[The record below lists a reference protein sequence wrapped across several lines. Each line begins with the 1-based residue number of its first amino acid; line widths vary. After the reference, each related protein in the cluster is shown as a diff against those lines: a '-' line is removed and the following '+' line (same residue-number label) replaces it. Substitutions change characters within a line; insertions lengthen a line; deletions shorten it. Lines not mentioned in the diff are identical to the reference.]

1 MRLGKLIQ
9 YEIKNQTAVLEFE
22 NGEARIEVLTP
33 AIINVYQGK
42 AEERVPS
49 KAIEGVKSVPTEI
62 HAERREDGLWIHTG
76 EVSVRVSDGFYVDF
90 YDKNGAETCVDY
102 RGERKQ
108 LQRVSDE
115 FIRLLEEEKKKI
127 K

>member
-62 HAERREDGLWIHTG
+62 HAERREDSRGWPVDSYRG
-76 EVSVRVSDGFYVDF
+76 SVREGQRRFL
-90 YDKNGAETCVDY
+90 
-102 RGERKQ
+102 RG
-108 LQRVSDE
+108 
-115 FIRLLEEEKKKI
+115 LL
-127 K
+127 